1 MSAHWIYLQ
10 LTIERQR
17 LSDVNKKPLLDDN
30 LTLNESGIKNGDVLY
45 VKDLGPQISWRTVFV
60 VEYIGPLI
68 IHPVFYFLS
77 NQIYRRQF
85 DMSMVQTLAFT
96 LIMLHFIKREIET
109 LFVHRF
115 SNATMPFKNVFK
127 KLVIVLRKMY
137 KAYTF

>member
-1 MSAHWIYLQ
+1 M
-10 LTIERQR
+10 
-17 LSDVNKKPLLDDN
+17 DDN
-30 LTLNESGIKNGDVLY
+30 STLNESGIKNGDVLY

-85 DMSMVQTLAFT
+85 DMSMVQTLAFA